1 VNGLDPYRRRLDEL
15 DEQIA
20 SRLGERFA
28 MCREIAL
35 YKRAHG
41 IAMMQPE
48 RVAEVR
54 SRYLARGAEVEL
66 PADFTAA
73 LFELLIGATCQMED
87 ELIGEPEGS
96 SGIPAKR
103 SVATEE
109 SVAAEENRAGMTQP
123 RFITLG
129 PSGTCHEN
137 ALRHYL
143 EFQGLADVEIVLV
156 EKLLDAIVQ
165 VRDRSDTF
173 LVQCS
178 AHLHVHLVTERY
190 HEEVFVIDTFLYPT
204 KALALLIRT
213 DVQEPGSLGIVDATK
228 GYLDLRR
235 WDTIVDEPS
244 KPVVARNLLAGRY
257 DAGLTHLHHAHEHPE
272 ILRVE
277 ETYGA
282 VDTTWVVYGPRKRFR
297 GAVIGQ
303 RNPWLFE
310 GEPEPAA
317 A

>member
-1 VNGLDPYRRRLDEL
+1 MNGLDPYRRRLDGI
-15 DEQIA
+15 DERIA
-20 SRLGERFA
+20 SLFGERFA
-28 MCREIAL
+28 ICREIAL

-41 IAMMQPE
+41 IPMMQPD

-66 PADFTAA
+66 PQDFTAA
-73 LFELLIGATCQMED
+73 LFELLIGATCKMED
-87 ELIGEPEGS
+87 ELID
-96 SGIPAKR
+96 A
-103 SVATEE
+103 
-109 SVAAEENRAGMTQP
+109 AAEASRAGITRP

-129 PSGTCHEN
+129 PAGTCHEN

-204 KALALLIRT
+204 KELALLIRT
-213 DVQEPGSLGIVDATK
+213 DVAEPASLGIVDATK
-228 GYLDLRR
+228 GYLDLTR
-235 WDTIVDEPS
+235 WTTIVDEPS
-244 KPVVARNLLAGRY
+244 KPVVARNLLAGAY
-257 DAGLTHLHHAHEHPE
+257 DAGLTHLHHAHEHPA

-303 RNPWLFE
+303 RAPWLFR
-310 GEPEPAA
+310 GEQEPVSMPE
-317 A
+317 